1 MNIVTRMRNAIR
13 SVGHDASQDAVTI
26 YNDPR
31 VDGIRRL
38 KAQFG
43 YRVGRDMDPGM
54 LTAMREAV
62 TKEFGNEMVKM
73 DTDYRL
79 CVFVKVA

>member
-13 SVGHDASQDAVTI
+13 STGEDASQNAITI

-31 VDGIRRL
+31 IDGIRRL

-43 YRVGRDMDPGM
+43 YRVGRDMDPVK
-54 LTAMREAV
+54 LKAMREAV
-62 TKEFGNEMVKM
+62 EKEFGDEMVKM

>member
-13 SVGHDASQDAVTI
+13 STGEDASQNAIPI

-31 VDGIRRL
+31 AGGIRRL
-38 KAQFG
+38 KADFG
-43 YRVGRDMDPGM
+43 YRIREMDPTT
-54 LTAMREAV
+54 LISIRQAV
-62 TKEFGNEMVKM
+62 TQEFGDAMVKM
-73 DTDYRL
+73 DPDYLL